1 VQKLDPSTLFS
12 IFDQADD
19 QIYKEHGLEDLLQ
32 NPYVVMGTVV
42 TGVENFYLID
52 KIYCLRFKEQYERV
66 RSGIKLKYYSNL
78 YNYLTE
84 INLQQ
89 SNDLYTVDTGFDID
103 RSLSAL
109 KDLLYFFETIEHYEK
124 CAIIKKFTDL
134 LCSKKLEYL
143 I

>member
-1 VQKLDPSTLFS
+1 MHKLDPSTLFS

-19 QIYKEHGLEDLLQ
+19 QVYKEHGLEDLLQ

-52 KIYCLRFKEQYERV
+52 KIYCLRFKEEYERV
-66 RSGIKLKYYSNL
+66 RSGIKLKYFSRL

-84 INLQQ
+84 INLEQ
-89 SNDLYTVDTGFDID
+89 SNDLYTVGTGFDID
-103 RSLSAL
+103 RSLPAL

-124 CAIIKKFTDL
+124 CALIKKFIDL
-134 LCSKKLEYL
+134 LYSKKLECL
-143 I
+143 V

>member
-1 VQKLDPSTLFS
+1 VHKLDPSTLFS

-52 KIYCLRFKEQYERV
+52 KIYCLRFKEEYERV
-66 RSGIKLKYYSNL
+66 RSGIKLKYFNRL

-84 INLQQ
+84 INLEQ
-89 SNDLYTVDTGFDID
+89 SNDLYTVVTGFDID
-103 RSLSAL
+103 RSLPAL

-124 CAIIKKFTDL
+124 CALIKRFIDL
-134 LCSKKLEYL
+134 LYNKKLECL
-143 I
+143 V